1 MSDGWGAPASKAGII
16 RVLDRTAD
24 TTAEVETTP
33 AEEALVRPAQVRVQ
47 WLGWLSRARHFFITL
62 SFSSLTR
69 RIVSLNLAGLLAL
82 VVGILY
88 LSQFRANLIDARVQS
103 LTEQAVIIAKAIAPT
118 TVETDS
124 TITLNPDRLLELQTG
139 ETYVPSDDQAGLE
152 FPINPERVAP
162 KLLELISPTKARAR
176 VYDRDGVVIVDSRE
190 LYGAGNVV
198 QSPLAPPA
206 AGKPGLLERAV
217 IAVRRWFS
225 RGDLPLYL
233 ELPPDKGKDYP
244 EVVQALGGQNSSMV
258 RLNER
263 GEVVVSVAVPVQRFR
278 AVRGVLMLTTRG
290 GDIDDMVEAERFSI
304 FKVFLIAAG
313 VMVVLSMLLASTVA
327 GPVHRLAEGAER
339 VRRRIR
345 SRVEIPDFTRRR
357 DEIGHL
363 SGTLREMTNALYSR
377 IEAIESFAA
386 DVAHE
391 LKNPLTSMRSAVETL
406 PLAKTEDSRKRLL
419 AVIEHDVKRL
429 DRLISDISD
438 ASRLDAELQRQ
449 EVAPV
454 DLTRLLATLVTVGN
468 EVRHD
473 DGVKLTLAFEG
484 GAQSFAVPGHD
495 SRLGQVFS
503 NLIDN
508 ARSFSPP
515 NGTVRV
521 ICRRLKSELE
531 VVVEDDGPGV
541 RPDALEKIFER
552 FYTDRPH
559 QGFGQ
564 NSGLGLSISK
574 QIVEAHGGRI
584 WVENRPGP
592 PDPDGE
598 PTVLGAR
605 FIVRLPAV

>member
-1 MSDGWGAPASKAGII
+1 
-16 RVLDRTAD
+16 VLDRTAD
-24 TTAEVETTP
+24 TTADVATAP
-33 AEEALVRPAQVRVQ
+33 AEGNSARPALARVD
-47 WLGWLSRARHFFITL
+47 WFGLLGRARQFFIAL

-88 LSQFRANLIDARVQS
+88 LSQFRANLIESRAQS

-124 TITLNPDRLLELQTG
+124 TITLNPDRLLELQAG
-139 ETYVPSDDQAGLE
+139 ETYIPTDDLGGLE

-176 VYDRDGVVIVDSRE
+176 VYDRDGVVIVDSNE

-198 QSPLAPPA
+198 HSPLAPPA
-206 AGKPGLLERAV
+206 AVKPGLLERAV
-217 IAVRRWFS
+217 SAVRRWFS

-244 EVVQALGGQNSSMV
+244 EVVQALSGQPTSMV

-377 IEAIESFAA
+377 IEAIERFAA

-391 LKNPLTSMRSAVETL
+391 LKNPLTSLRSAVETL
-406 PLAKTEDSRKRLL
+406 PLAKAEESRKRLL

-438 ASRLDAELQRQ
+438 ASRLDAELQRH

-454 DLTRLLATLVTVGN
+454 DLIRLLSTLVTVGN

-473 DGVKLTLAFEG
+473 DGVKVTLAFEG
-484 GAQSFAVPGHD
+484 GGQPFAVPGHD
-495 SRLGQVFS
+495 SRLAQVFS

-515 NGTVRV
+515 DGSVRV
-521 ICRRLKSELE
+521 VCRRLKSELE
-531 VVVEDDGPGV
+531 IVVEDDGPGV

-584 WVENRPGP
+584 WAENRAGP
-592 PDPDGE
+592 PGPDGE